1 MTCFAD
7 FPAIDAL
14 AESKWLATY
23 ARQLRHE
30 VGNEVNVLTLRRSG
44 VTDTPPL
51 PRCGHSQHSFFL
63 SSRFSPL
70 WTWLLL
76 ATFFLA
82 PNGDLRAQED
92 PSLPEPSS
100 KSTSAESLQ
109 SESGRLEQFE
119 QALQSVVDENR
130 RLAEEVRILKEN
142 SIFRPAREPDP
153 MDEVLYPLSPM
164 PPISESS
171 ATTHFARYHN
181 GFEIV
186 TQDEKKSP
194 FSLRINNQTQFRF
207 NGFERSESE
216 WIDSAGQVTPI
227 LNSSDFLIPRGRL
240 IFSGMAFMPE
250 MSYLLNIDYNTV
262 SSNPIGFR
270 AYVLSYR
277 FSRAMTLSVG
287 QNKVPGSREW
297 LGSASVAQEGPD
309 RSMAT
314 TFFRPSLSQGVW
326 LTGQVFETLRYHAM
340 LSNGFNTLNV
350 RPSQYTQRFCLSESV
365 WWEPWGDFGRGYPD
379 LQAHQQPVI
388 RIGSSFTFALAQ
400 SSELGGGA
408 PENSLLRLSDG
419 TLITQTGA
427 LAPGV
432 TVQEYNVSLAA
443 FDVSYKYRGCSLAT
457 EIYLQQLSALRG
469 NGPLP
474 MNSISA
480 HGGFVQGGYFVRP
493 QEVELYSRGS
503 VVAGGYGTGTE
514 IGGGVNWFPIKGQN
528 NLRFTFDLAW
538 LENSPAEQNRTGFV
552 AGQSGLLLR
561 TQIVAAF

>member
-1 MTCFAD
+1 M
-7 FPAIDAL
+7 
-14 AESKWLATY
+14 
-23 ARQLRHE
+23 
-30 VGNEVNVLTLRRSG
+30 LTLRRSG
-44 VTDTPPL
+44 VIDA
-51 PRCGHSQHSFFL
+51 
-63 SSRFSPL
+63 SPL
-70 WTWLLL
+70 TQSGRLQLKSRLSPRFWRVWTWLLL
-76 ATFFLA
+76 ATFFSTQ
-82 PNGDLRAQED
+82 NGYLRADED
-92 PSLPEPSS
+92 LSLPEPSENLAS
-100 KSTSAESLQ
+100 PESPQAERN
-109 SESGRLEQFE
+109 RLERFE
-119 QALQSVVDENR
+119 QALQSVVDENQ

-142 SIFRPAREPDP
+142 SIFRPRQAPEPI
-153 MDEVLYPLSPM
+153 DEDLYPLSPLS
-164 PPISESS
+164 PPTESS
-171 ATTHFARYHN
+171 AASHFVRYHN
-181 GFEIV
+181 GFEVV
-186 TQDEKKSP
+186 TQNEKTSP
-194 FSLRINNQTQFRF
+194 YSLRINNQTQFRF
-207 NGFERSESE
+207 DGFARSESE
-216 WIDSAGQVTPI
+216 WIDSAGQVNPI
-227 LNSSDFLIPRGRL
+227 LNSSNFMIPRGRL

-277 FSRAMTLSVG
+277 FSRALSLSVG

-326 LTGQVFETLRYHAM
+326 LTGQVFETVRYHAM
-340 LSNGFNTLNV
+340 LSNGFNTLNL
-350 RPSQYTQRFCLSESV
+350 RPSQYAQRFCLSESV

-400 SSELGGGA
+400 SSQAGGGA

-419 TLITQTGA
+419 TLITQLGA

-432 TVQEYNVSLAA
+432 TLQEYNISLAA

-457 EIYLQQLSALRG
+457 EIYLQQLSALKG

-474 MNSISA
+474 MDSISA

-493 QEVELYSRGS
+493 QEVEIYSRGS
-503 VVAGGYGTGTE
+503 LVTGGYGTGTE
-514 IGGGVNWFPIKGQN
+514 VGGGVNWFPLKGQN
-528 NLRFTFDLAW
+528 NLRFTFDLAC